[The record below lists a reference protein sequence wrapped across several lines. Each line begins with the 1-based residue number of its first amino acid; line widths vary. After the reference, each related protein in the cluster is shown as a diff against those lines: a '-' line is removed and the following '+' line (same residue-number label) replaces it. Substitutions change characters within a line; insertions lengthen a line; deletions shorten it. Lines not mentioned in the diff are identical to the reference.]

1 MKGNEKRANALFLRI
16 VILQPFF
23 IFLNIDMLHK
33 GNTKHIQ
40 NDNNKQE
47 NEIETI

>member
-1 MKGNEKRANALFLRI
+1 MKGNEKRAYALFSKDSC
-16 VILQPFF
+16 P
-23 IFLNIDMLHK
+23 MLHK